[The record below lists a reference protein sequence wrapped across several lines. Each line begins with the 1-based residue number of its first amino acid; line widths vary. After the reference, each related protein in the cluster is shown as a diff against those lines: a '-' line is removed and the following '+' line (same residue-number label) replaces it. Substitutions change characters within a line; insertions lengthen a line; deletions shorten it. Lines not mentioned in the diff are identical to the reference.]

1 MSPSSFSA
9 TSDLQPMRS
18 LGWTQSEKAIARRI
32 FDDARQAELGEM
44 MAETRR
50 RAAAIRVPA
59 DLWYLETY
67 LRESRQQFDRKY
79 DYRYSVLPAVFG
91 LLLSEGRISEAELQ
105 GLREDKLSWILREG
119 RAAR

>member
-1 MSPSSFSA
+1 
-9 TSDLQPMRS
+9 MRS